1 MWPPTGQYQQKYLVE
16 TSVSILKK
24 QQMLR
29 WSPFFFIHCPFL
41 HPSSLNTDMIPGTW
55 AVILKYENEDH
66 TWWDFLF
73 SYLVSSGTR
82 SDRMNMGTWRGHF
95 NTLNCLSPVFLNRRR
110 EIILNSRSY
119 FHWKALVNLKNLIC
133 ITDHTFCILSWLPI
147 ILMRILVVSFANLN
161 MIFDKNSYENK
172 SHHSL

>member
-41 HPSSLNTDMIPGTW
+41 HPSALNTDMIPGTW

-110 EIILNSRSY
+110 EIKPRREQEGGGGGGHAVLS
-119 FHWKALVNLKNLIC
+119 
-133 ITDHTFCILSWLPI
+133 TDTSGVHLQTQKCMRNTSWEPTGVPDQ
-147 ILMRILVVSFANLN
+147 RKRTYRAH
-161 MIFDKNSYENK
+161 ETR
-172 SHHSL
+172 